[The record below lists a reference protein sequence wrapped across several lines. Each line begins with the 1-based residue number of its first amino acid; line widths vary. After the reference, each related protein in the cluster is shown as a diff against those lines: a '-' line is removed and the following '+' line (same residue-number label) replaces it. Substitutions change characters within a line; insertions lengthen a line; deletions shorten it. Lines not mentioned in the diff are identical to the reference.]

1 MSPSRNFLKNAPA
14 TWGIILFLVA
24 IHLITALQSGS
35 LTHNLSGSGLAEA
48 WVLYG
53 PYVATQPYRLVTY
66 AFVHSGLY
74 HLTVNCASI
83 LVFCWSLERYL
94 GSLQLIA
101 TFLVTALGAGL
112 SILLFDAYSAT
123 VGASGTIFAF
133 LAICVAVAAK
143 HGGNVRAIAV
153 FLVINVAYTFIG
165 QGISIWG
172 HLGGLLIGG
181 LIAYPLARFQ
191 ARGRAITLTLAATVL
206 CITCFVPIDLST
218 VF

>member
-1 MSPSRNFLKNAPA
+1 MSPSRNIFKNAPG

-24 IHLITALQSGS
+24 VHLITALQSGS
-35 LTHNLSGSGLAEA
+35 LTHNLSGSPLAEA

-53 PYVATQPYRLVTY
+53 PQISGHPYRLITY

-101 TFLVTALGAGL
+101 TFLVSAFGAGL
-112 SILLFDAYSAT
+112 TILFFDPYSAT
-123 VGASGTIFAF
+123 VGASGSIFAF

-143 HGGNVRAIAV
+143 HRGNVRAIAV
-153 FLVINVAYTFIG
+153 FLVINVGYTFIG

-172 HLGGLLIGG
+172 HLGGLLIGAV
-181 LIAYPLARFQ
+181 LAYPLAACQ
-191 ARGRAITLTLAATVL
+191 PRGRWITLITAAVA
-206 CITCFVPIDLST
+206 LSAG
-218 VF
+218 FSLLS